1 MKLDNILMLLG
12 GLGLFLYGMKLMGE
26 SLELAAGSRI
36 KEMAERLTTNKYMGA
51 LLGFAVTAVIQ
62 SSSATTVM
70 VVGFVNAGIMDLSQA
85 VGIIMGAN
93 VGTTVTGLI
102 TAINFMAIA
111 PVAVF
116 IGVGMIMIAK
126 KSNTKHIGQIIAGFG
141 ILFLGMSTMST
152 AMKPLGESTAFA
164 NIITNFQNPLIGLLA
179 GLVFTALIQ
188 SSSATVGVLQSLA
201 LSGVIDLKSVV
212 FVIFGLNI
220 GTCVTALLS
229 SIGTNKTARRTA
241 IVHLLFNVIG
251 AALFTCITII
261 TPFAQLVE
269 RMSPGNVLLQ
279 IFLVHVIFN
288 TVTTAI
294 LLPMSDVLIRMAYK
308 IIPGEDEQKQTMNLK
323 YLDSRILNTPPV
335 AVTQLLKE
343 VGRMADLAK
352 TNFLNSMAALFDRDP
367 AKIKEL
373 EENEGV
379 INFLNQRI
387 TAYLIRINALDLEDN
402 DREIVGALFHVVND
416 IERIGDHSEN
426 IGEQAQIVI
435 GGKASLSGSA
445 SDELHEMQ
453 NLILTILDD
462 SFQLFLKG
470 SNDAELSYKV
480 DRTEETIDSRTDEL
494 KENHIRRLN
503 NGQCSAESSALFN
516 DLLINLERIAD
527 HATNIAFSMS
537 HTKRIPILMNGK
549 RVNIKKPD

>member
-1 MKLDNILMLLG
+1 MSISNFMMLLG

-26 SLELAAGSRI
+26 ALELAAGSRI

-51 LLGFAVTAVIQ
+51 LLGFGVTAVIQ

-70 VVGFVNAGIMDLSQA
+70 VVGFVNAGIMNLTQA

-116 IGVGMIMIAK
+116 AGVAMIMFAK
-126 KSNTKHIGQIIAGFG
+126 KNNTKHVGQIIAGFG

-152 AMKPLGESTAFA
+152 AMKPLGESRVFSD
-164 NIITNFQNPLIGLLA
+164 IITNFQNPIIGLLA
-179 GLVFTALIQ
+179 GLTFTAIIQ

-201 LSGVIDLKSVV
+201 LSGVIDLRSAI
-212 FVIFGLNI
+212 FVIYGLNI

-229 SIGTNKTARRTA
+229 SIGTNRTA
-241 IVHLLFNVIG
+241 KRTAVVHLLFNCIG
-251 AALFTCITII
+251 AFLFTGITIL
-261 TPFAQLVE
+261 TPFAELIM
-269 RMSPGNVLLQ
+269 RLSPQNVLLQ
-279 IFLVHVIFN
+279 IFLVHIVFN
-288 TVTTAI
+288 VVTTAI
-294 LLPMSDVLIRMAYK
+294 LLPMSNLLIRMACR
-308 IIPGEDEQKQTMNLK
+308 IVQGEDNRTEAMSLR

-352 TNFLNSMAALFDRDP
+352 TNFLNSMAALFHKD
-367 AKIKEL
+367 ASKIQEL
-373 EENEGV
+373 EENESV

-387 TAYLIRINALDLEDN
+387 TAFLIQINALELEDN
-402 DREIVGALFHVVND
+402 DREIVGALFHVIND

-435 GGKASLSGSA
+435 DGKASLSGVA
-445 SDELHEMQ
+445 TEELEEMQ
-453 NLILTILDD
+453 SLIVGILDD
-462 SFQLFLKG
+462 SFRLFLKG
-470 SNDAELSYKV
+470 SNDAELAFQV
-480 DRTEETIDSRTDEL
+480 NNTEDTIDGHTDEF

-503 NGQCSAESSALFN
+503 SGQCTAESSALYN
-516 DLLINLERIAD
+516 DLLTNLERIAD
-527 HATNIAFSMS
+527 HATNIAFSMA
-537 HTKRIPILMNGK
+537 HTKRIPILRSAN
-549 RVNIKKPD
+549 RT

>member
-1 MKLDNILMLLG
+1 MTLDNILMLLG

-51 LLGFAVTAVIQ
+51 FLGFGVTAVIQ

-70 VVGFVNAGIMDLSQA
+70 VVGFVNAGIMNLTQA

-102 TAINFMAIA
+102 TAINFMAVA

-116 IGVGMIMIAK
+116 VGVGMIMLAK

-152 AMKPLGESTAFA
+152 SMKPLGQSTLFA
-164 NIITNFQNPLIGLLA
+164 DIITNFRNPFIGLMA
-179 GLVFTALIQ
+179 GLVFTAIIQ

-201 LSGVIDLKSVV
+201 LSGVIDLRSVV

-220 GTCVTALLS
+220 GTCVTAILS
-229 SIGTNKTARRTA
+229 SIGTNKTAKRTA
-241 IVHLLFNVIG
+241 VVHLLFNVMG
-251 AALFTCITII
+251 AALFTAITIL
-261 TPFAQLVE
+261 TPFAQLVV
-269 RMSPGNVLLQ
+269 RMSPGNVLFQ

-294 LLPMSDVLIRMAYK
+294 LLPMSDILIRMAYR
-308 IIPGEDEQKQTMNLK
+308 IIPGEDSRTQAMSLK

-352 TNFLNSMAALFDRDP
+352 TNFLNSMEALFEKDP
-367 AKIKEL
+367 IKIKEL

-379 INFLNQRI
+379 INFLNKRI

-402 DREIVGALFHVVND
+402 DREIVGSLFHVVND

-435 GGKASLSGSA
+435 AGKASLSGSA

-453 NLILTILDD
+453 NLVLTILDD
-462 SFQLFLKG
+462 SFHLFLKG
-470 SNDAELSYKV
+470 SSDAELSFKV
-480 DRTEETIDSRTDEL
+480 DRTEETIDSRTEEL

-537 HTKRIPILMNGK
+537 HTKRVPILVNGK
-549 RVNIKKPD
+549 RVSAKKA

>member
-1 MKLDNILMLLG
+1 MTLDNVLMLLG

-36 KEMAERLTTNKYMGA
+36 KEMVERLTTNKYMGA
-51 LLGFAVTAVIQ
+51 VLGFAVTAVVQ

-70 VVGFVNAGIMDLSQA
+70 VVGFVNAGIMDLTQA

-116 IGVGMIMIAK
+116 IGVGMIMFTK

-152 AMKPLGESTAFA
+152 AMKPLGESQVFA
-164 NIITNFQNPLIGLLA
+164 NIITKFQNPGIGLLA
-179 GLVFTALIQ
+179 GAVFTALIQ

-212 FVIFGLNI
+212 FVIYGLNI

-229 SIGTNKTARRTA
+229 SIGTSKTAKRTA

-251 AALFTCITII
+251 AGIFTII
-261 TPFAQLVE
+261 TMVTPFAQLIKQL
-269 RMSPGNVLLQ
+269 SPGNVLLQ
-279 IFLVHVIFN
+279 IFLVHIIFN
-288 TVTTAI
+288 VLTTV
-294 LLPMSDVLIRMAYK
+294 LLLMMSDVLIRMAYK
-308 IIPGEDEQKQTMNLK
+308 VIPGEDNDTQAMRLK
-323 YLDSRILNTPPV
+323 YLDCRFLSTPPV

-343 VGRMADLAK
+343 VGRMADLANL
-352 TNFLNSMAALFDRDP
+352 NFLNSMAALFHNDS
-367 AKIKEL
+367 AKIQAL
-373 EENEGV
+373 EDNENV
-379 INFLNQRI
+379 INFLNRKI
-387 TAYLIRINALDLEDN
+387 TAYLIRINALDLEEN

-416 IERIGDHSEN
+416 IERVGDHSEN
-426 IGEQAQIVI
+426 IGEQAQIMI
-435 GGKASLSGSA
+435 DGKAVLSSSA
-445 SDELHEMQ
+445 SQELKEMQ
-453 NLILTILDD
+453 DLILTILAD

-470 SNDAELSYKV
+470 SSDAELSFKITKTEEMI
-480 DRTEETIDSRTDEL
+480 DARTEEL

-503 NGQCSAESSALFN
+503 NGHCSAASSALYN
-516 DLLINLERIAD
+516 DVLINLERIAD

-537 HTKRIPILMNGK
+537 HTKHVPILVDGK
-549 RVNIKKPD
+549 RVNVKRA

>member
-1 MKLDNILMLLG
+1 MTLDNILVLLG

-36 KEMAERLTTNKYMGA
+36 KEMTERLTTNKYMGA
-51 LLGFAVTAVIQ
+51 VLGCAVTAVIQ

-70 VVGFVNAGIMDLSQA
+70 VVGFVNAGIMNLSQA

-116 IGVGMIMIAK
+116 IGVAMIMFAK
-126 KSNTKHIGQIIAGFG
+126 KNNTKHIGQIIAGFG
-141 ILFLGMSTMST
+141 ILFIGMETMST
-152 AMKPLGESTAFA
+152 AMEPLGESTLFQDV
-164 NIITNFQNPLIGLLA
+164 ITNFQNPLVGLFA
-179 GLVFTALIQ
+179 GMIFTAVIQ

-201 LSGVIDLKSVV
+201 LSGLIDLNSVV

-220 GTCVTALLS
+220 GTCVTAMLS
-229 SIGTNKTARRTA
+229 SIGTNKTARRA
-241 IVHLLFNVIG
+241 AVVHLLFNVLG
-251 AALFTCITII
+251 ASIFTVLTII
-261 TPFAQLVE
+261 TPFAQLI
-269 RMSPGNVLLQ
+269 MNFSPDNVLFQ
-279 IFLVHVIFN
+279 IFMVHIIFN
-288 TVTTAI
+288 VVTTGL
-294 LLPMSDVLIRMAYK
+294 LLPMSGVLIRMAYK
-308 IIPGEDEQKQTMNLK
+308 IIPGEDSLSQAMSLK

-352 TNFLNSMAALFDRDP
+352 ANFLNSMEALFEKNPD
-367 AKIKEL
+367 KISEL
-373 EENEGV
+373 EDNENV
-379 INFLNQRI
+379 INFLNRRI
-387 TAYLIRINALDLEDN
+387 TSFLIQINALDLEDN

-416 IERIGDHSEN
+416 LERIGDHSEN

-435 GGKASLSGSA
+435 DGKASLSSVA

-453 NLILTILDD
+453 DLIVSILDD
-462 SFQLFLKG
+462 SFHLFLKG
-470 SNDAELSYKV
+470 SNDAELSFQV
-480 DRTEETIDSRTDEL
+480 NNTEETIDNRTDQL
-494 KENHIRRLN
+494 KENHILRLN
-503 NGQCSAESSALFN
+503 NGQCGAESSALFN

-537 HTKRIPILMNGK
+537 QTKHVPILLDN
-549 RVNIKKPD
+549 KKE

>member
-1 MKLDNILMLLG
+1 MTLDNILMLLG

-70 VVGFVNAGIMDLSQA
+70 VVGFVNAGIMDLTQA

-116 IGVGMIMIAK
+116 VGVGMIMFSK
-126 KSNTKHIGQIIAGFG
+126 KSNSKHIGQIIAGFG
-141 ILFLGMSTMST
+141 ILFLGMSTMSS
-152 AMKPLGESTAFA
+152 AMKPLGKSTLFSD
-164 NIITNFQNPLIGLLA
+164 IITNFQNPLIGLLA
-179 GLVFTALIQ
+179 GMLFTAVIQ

-201 LSGVIDLKSVV
+201 LSGVIDLKSVI

-220 GTCVTALLS
+220 GTCVTAMLS
-229 SIGTNKTARRTA
+229 SIGTNRTARRTA

-251 AALFTCITII
+251 AALFTVITII
-261 TPFAQLVE
+261 TPFARLV
-269 RMSPGNVLLQ
+269 MFLSPENVLFQ
-279 IFLVHVIFN
+279 IFLVHIIFN
-288 TVTTAI
+288 VVTTGL
-294 LLPMSDVLIRMAYK
+294 LLPMSGVLIRLAYK
-308 IIPGEDEQKQTMNLK
+308 IIPGEDARSQAMSLK

-335 AVTQLLKE
+335 AVSQLLKE
-343 VGRMADLAK
+343 VDRMANLAK
-352 TNFLNSMAALFDRDP
+352 TNFLNSMAALFDKDP
-367 AKIKEL
+367 VKIKEL
-373 EENEGV
+373 EENESV

-387 TAYLIRINALDLEDN
+387 TSFLIRINALDLEDN
-402 DREIVGALFHVVND
+402 DRQIVGALFHVIND

-435 GGKASLSGSA
+435 DGKASLSSVA

-453 NLILTILDD
+453 NLIVSILDD
-462 SFQLFLKG
+462 SFQLFLMG
-470 SNDAELSYKV
+470 SNDAELSFTV
-480 DRTEETIDSRTDEL
+480 NNTEETIDNRTEEL
-494 KENHIRRLN
+494 KENHICRLN
-503 NGQCSAESSALFN
+503 NGQCNAESSALFN

-537 HTKRIPILMNGK
+537 HTKRVPILSEGK
-549 RVNIKKPD
+549 

>member
-1 MKLDNILMLLG
+1 MTLDNILTLLG

-26 SLELAAGSRI
+26 SLELVAGSRI

-51 LLGFAVTAVIQ
+51 ILGFAVTAVIQ

-70 VVGFVNAGIMDLSQA
+70 VVGFVNAGIMDLGQA

-116 IGVGMIMIAK
+116 AGVAMIMFSK
-126 KSNTKHIGQIIAGFG
+126 KSNSKHIGQIIAGFG
-141 ILFLGMSTMST
+141 ILFVGMTTMSE
-152 AMKPLGESTAFA
+152 AMKPLGESTLFSD
-164 NIITNFQNPLIGLLA
+164 IITNFQNPFIGLLA
-179 GLVFTALIQ
+179 GMVFTAVIQ

-220 GTCVTALLS
+220 GTCVTAMLS
-229 SIGTNKTARRTA
+229 SIGTNRTARRTA
-241 IVHLLFNVIG
+241 VVHLLFNVLG
-251 AALFTCITII
+251 SLLFTLITIV
-261 TPFAQLVE
+261 TPFTQLI
-269 RMSPGNVLLQ
+269 MYLSPENVLLQ
-279 IFLVHVIFN
+279 IFLVHIIFN
-288 TVTTAI
+288 VLTTVA
-294 LLPMSDVLIRMAYK
+294 LLPLSGGLIRLAYR
-308 IIPGEDEQKQTMNLK
+308 IIPGEDSKAQEMRLK
-323 YLDSRILNTPPV
+323 YLDSRILSTPPV
-335 AVTQLLKE
+335 AVSQLLKE

-352 TNFLNSMAALFDRDP
+352 ANFLNSMTAIFDKDP
-367 AKIKEL
+367 EKIKEL

-379 INFLNQRI
+379 INFLNRRI
-387 TAYLIRINALDLEDN
+387 TSFLIQINALDLEDN
-402 DREIVGALFHVVND
+402 DREIVGALFHVIND

-435 GGKASLSGSA
+435 EGKASLSNTA
-445 SDELHEMQ
+445 SKELHEMQ
-453 NLILTILDD
+453 EMIVSILDD

-470 SNDAELSYKV
+470 SNDAELSFQV
-480 DRTEETIDSRTDEL
+480 NNTEETIDNRTEQL
-494 KENHIRRLN
+494 KENHILRLT
-503 NGQCSAESSALFN
+503 NGHCNAEASALFN

-537 HTKRIPILMNGK
+537 HTKRVPILVDSK
-549 RVNIKKPD
+549 

>member
-1 MKLDNILMLLG
+1 MTLDNILMLLG

-70 VVGFVNAGIMDLSQA
+70 VVGFVNAGIMDLTQA

-116 IGVGMIMIAK
+116 VGVGMIMFSK
-126 KSNTKHIGQIIAGFG
+126 KSNSKHIGQIIAGFG
-141 ILFLGMSTMST
+141 ILFLGMSTMSS
-152 AMKPLGESTAFA
+152 AMKPLGQSTLFSD
-164 NIITNFQNPLIGLLA
+164 IITNFQNPLIGLLA
-179 GLVFTALIQ
+179 GMLFTAVIQ

-201 LSGVIDLKSVV
+201 LSGVIDLKSVI

-220 GTCVTALLS
+220 GTCVTAMLS
-229 SIGTNKTARRTA
+229 SIGTNRTARRTA

-251 AALFTCITII
+251 AALFTVITII
-261 TPFAQLVE
+261 TPFARLV
-269 RMSPGNVLLQ
+269 MFLSPENVLFQ
-279 IFLVHVIFN
+279 IFLVHIIFN
-288 TVTTAI
+288 VVTTAL
-294 LLPMSDVLIRMAYK
+294 LLPMSGVLIRLAYK
-308 IIPGEDEQKQTMNLK
+308 IIPGEDARSQAMSLK
-323 YLDSRILNTPPV
+323 YLDSRILSTPPV
-335 AVTQLLKE
+335 AVSQLLKE
-343 VGRMADLAK
+343 VGRMASLAK
-352 TNFLNSMAALFDRDP
+352 TNFLNSMAALFDKDP
-367 AKIKEL
+367 VKIKEL
-373 EENEGV
+373 EENESV

-387 TAYLIRINALDLEDN
+387 TSFLIRINALDLEDN
-402 DREIVGALFHVVND
+402 DRQIVGALFHVIND

-435 GGKASLSGSA
+435 DGKASLSSVA

-453 NLILTILDD
+453 NLIVSILDD
-462 SFQLFLKG
+462 SFQLFLLG
-470 SNDAELSYKV
+470 SNDAELSFTV
-480 DRTEETIDSRTDEL
+480 NNTEETIDNRTEEL
-494 KENHIRRLN
+494 KENHICRLN
-503 NGQCSAESSALFN
+503 NGQCNAESSALFN

-537 HTKRIPILMNGK
+537 HTKRVPILSEGK
-549 RVNIKKPD
+549 

>member
-1 MKLDNILMLLG
+1 
-12 GLGLFLYGMKLMGE
+12 
-26 SLELAAGSRI
+26 
-36 KEMAERLTTNKYMGA
+36 
-51 LLGFAVTAVIQ
+51 
-62 SSSATTVM
+62 
-70 VVGFVNAGIMDLSQA
+70 
-85 VGIIMGAN
+85 
-93 VGTTVTGLI
+93 
-102 TAINFMAIA
+102 
-111 PVAVF
+111 
-116 IGVGMIMIAK
+116 
-126 KSNTKHIGQIIAGFG
+126 
-141 ILFLGMSTMST
+141 
-152 AMKPLGESTAFA
+152 
-164 NIITNFQNPLIGLLA
+164 
-179 GLVFTALIQ
+179 
-188 SSSATVGVLQSLA
+188 
-201 LSGVIDLKSVV
+201 
-212 FVIFGLNI
+212 
-220 GTCVTALLS
+220 
-229 SIGTNKTARRTA
+229 
-241 IVHLLFNVIG
+241 
-251 AALFTCITII
+251 
-261 TPFAQLVE
+261 
-269 RMSPGNVLLQ
+269 
-279 IFLVHVIFN
+279 
-288 TVTTAI
+288 
-294 LLPMSDVLIRMAYK
+294 
-308 IIPGEDEQKQTMNLK
+308 
-323 YLDSRILNTPPV
+323 
-335 AVTQLLKE
+335 
-343 VGRMADLAK
+343 
-352 TNFLNSMAALFDRDP
+352 
-367 AKIKEL
+367 
-373 EENEGV
+373 
-379 INFLNQRI
+379 LNQRI

>member
-1 MKLDNILMLLG
+1 MTLDNILMLMG

-51 LLGFAVTAVIQ
+51 LLGFGVTAVIQ

-70 VVGFVNAGIMDLSQA
+70 VVGFVNAGIMDLTQA

-116 IGVGMIMIAK
+116 VGVAMIMVAK

-152 AMKPLGESTAFA
+152 SMKPLGESRLFA
-164 NIITNFQNPLIGLLA
+164 DVITNFQNPIIGLLA
-179 GLVFTALIQ
+179 GLVFTAVIQ

-212 FVIFGLNI
+212 FVIYGLNI

-251 AALFTCITII
+251 ATLFTTITIL
-261 TPFAQLVE
+261 TPFAQLVV
-269 RMSPGNVLLQ
+269 RMSPNNVLFQ

-294 LLPMSDVLIRMAYK
+294 LLPLSNVLIRMAYK
-308 IIPGEDEQKQTMNLK
+308 IIPGEDSHAQAMSLK
-323 YLDSRILNTPPV
+323 YLDSRILSTPPV

-352 TNFLNSMAALFDRDP
+352 ANFLNSMAALFEKDP
-367 AKIKEL
+367 GRIKEL

-379 INFLNQRI
+379 INFLNQKI

-402 DREIVGALFHVVND
+402 DREIVGALFHVIND

-435 GGKASLSGSA
+435 DGKASLSGSA
-445 SDELHEMQ
+445 DDELHEMQ
-453 NLILTILDD
+453 GLILTILDD

-470 SNDAELSYKV
+470 SSDAELSFRVNK
-480 DRTEETIDSRTDEL
+480 TEETIDTRTEEL
-494 KENHIRRLN
+494 KENHICRLN
-503 NGQCSAESSALFN
+503 SGECSAESSALFN

-537 HTKRIPILMNGK
+537 HTKHVPILVDGK
-549 RVNIKKPD
+549 KVLPKA

>member
-1 MKLDNILMLLG
+1 MTLDNILMLLG

-36 KEMAERLTTNKYMGA
+36 KKMAERLTTNKYMGA
-51 LLGFAVTAVIQ
+51 ALGFAVTAVIQ

-70 VVGFVNAGIMDLSQA
+70 VVGFVNAGIMNLTQA
-85 VGIIMGAN
+85 VSVIMGAN

-116 IGVGMIMIAK
+116 VGVGMIMLAK

-152 AMKPLGESTAFA
+152 AMKPLGKSTLFA
-164 NIITNFQNPLIGLLA
+164 NVITNFQNPLVGLLA
-179 GLVFTALIQ
+179 GMIFTALIQ

-201 LSGVIDLKSVV
+201 LSGVVDLKSVV

-241 IVHLLFNVIG
+241 VVHLLFNVMG
-251 AALFTCITII
+251 ALLFTCITIV
-261 TPFAQLVE
+261 TPFAQLVM
-269 RMSPGNVLLQ
+269 RISPGNVLFQ
-279 IFLVHVIFN
+279 IFLVHIIFN
-288 TVTTAI
+288 VVTTAL
-294 LLPMSDVLIRMAYK
+294 LLPMSDLLIRMAYK
-308 IIPGEDEQKQTMNLK
+308 IIPGEDNRTQAMSLK

-343 VGRMADLAK
+343 VSRMADLGK
-352 TNFLNSMAALFDRDP
+352 TNFLNSMAALFDKDFS
-367 AKIKEL
+367 KINEL
-373 EENEGV
+373 EENETV
-379 INFLNQRI
+379 INFLNRRI

-435 GGKASLSGSA
+435 DGKASLSGSA
-445 SDELHEMQ
+445 SNELHEMQ

-462 SFQLFLKG
+462 SFRLFLKG
-470 SNDAELSYKV
+470 SNDAALSFQV
-480 DRTEETIDSRTDEL
+480 NNTEETIDTRTEEL
-494 KENHIRRLN
+494 KENHIRRLKSGECN
-503 NGQCSAESSALFN
+503 AESSALFN

-537 HTKRIPILMNGK
+537 HTKHVPIMADGK
-549 RVNIKKPD
+549 RTNVKRA